1 MAHDNLTLYDVR
13 SAILSGEIV
22 ERQKDE
28 VTTEWKYLIRGVT
41 VMDDPAEVVTKIGFT
56 GRVYIITVYLLEE

>member
-13 SAILSGEIV
+13 SAILSGIIV
-22 ERQKDE
+22 ERQVDQ
-28 VTTEWKYLIRGVT
+28 VTAESKYVIRGVT
-41 VMDDPAEVVTKIGFT
+41 VMGDPAEVVIKIGFT